1 MKQSLMAKEALQTP
15 QRIALQLDE
24 NKNIVKRIVEGI
36 KIFAPKSVMIIARGS
51 SDHAGVYAKYLI
63 ETELGIPVCAAAPS
77 VSTLFGKALKLEHTL
92 VICISQSGRS
102 PDILHQAQSAK
113 KMGAFCLALVNDQ
126 SSPLAQLVDEVLP
139 IEAGPEKAV
148 AATKSFLCTLSAIAS
163 LVATWA
169 GSTELL
175 AGLQRLP
182 KQLQRVIDQPAQLTY
197 DDLSQVQHCIVLG
210 RGFGYA
216 ISREL
221 ALKLK
226 EVCGIHAES
235 FSSAEFLHGPITLVA
250 KKLMLVNIEI
260 EDETFVHHKKQVD
273 EVISRG
279 GAVVSLKIVKA
290 DISEDDNVHARIVP
304 RLVPLAI
311 MLRFYLDI
319 EQVAQQMGLN
329 PDEPIGLKKVTQTL

>member
-1 MKQSLMAKEALQTP
+1 MHQSLMAKEALQTP
-15 QRIALQLDE
+15 QRIGIQLNE
-24 NKNIVKRIVEGI
+24 NQSRIKSIVERI
-36 KIFAPKSVMIIARGS
+36 KVFAPKLVMIIGRGS

-92 VICISQSGRS
+92 VICISQSGQS
-102 PDILHQAQSAK
+102 PDILHQVENAK
-113 KMGAFCLALVNDQ
+113 KMGALCLALVNDGF
-126 SSPLAQLVDEVLP
+126 SPLAQLADEALP
-139 IEAGPEKAV
+139 LEAGPEKAV

-169 GSTELL
+169 DSRGLL

-182 KQLQRVIDQPAQLTY
+182 EQLQGVIEQAPQLTFN
-197 DDLSQVQHCIVLG
+197 DLSQVKHCVVLG

-226 EVCGIHAES
+226 EVCGIHGEA

-250 KKLMLVNIEI
+250 KQLMLVNIEI

-279 GAVVSLKIVKA
+279 GVVVTLKVDPNDTFK
-290 DISEDDNVHARIVP
+290 DNKIHD

-319 EQVAQQMGLN
+319 EQIAQQMGLN
-329 PDEPIGLKKVTQTL
+329 PDEPVGLNKVTQTL

>member
-1 MKQSLMAKEALQTP
+1 MAQSLMAKEALQTP
-15 QRIALQLDE
+15 ARIAIQLSE
-24 NKNIVKRIVEGI
+24 NQIHIKNIVERI
-36 KIFAPKSVMIIARGS
+36 KLFAPKLVMFIGRGS
-51 SDHAGVYAKYLI
+51 SDHAGVYGKYLI

-77 VSTLFGKALKLEHTL
+77 VSTSFGKTLKLEHTL
-92 VICISQSGRS
+92 VICISQSGQS
-102 PDILHQAQSAK
+102 PDILHQVEKAK
-113 KMGAFCLALVNDQ
+113 QTGAFCLALVNDE
-126 SSPLAQLVDEVLP
+126 SSPLAKLADEVLP
-139 IEAGPEKAV
+139 LQAGPEKAV
-148 AATKSFLCTLSAIAS
+148 AATKSFLCTLSTIAS

-169 GSTELL
+169 DSTELL

-182 KQLQRVIDQPAQLTY
+182 KQLELVIEQPQQLTFN
-197 DDLSQVQHCIVLG
+197 DLSEVQHCVVLG

-260 EDETFVHHKKQVD
+260 EDETFAHHKQQID
-273 EVISRG
+273 EVSSRG
-279 GAVVSLKIVKA
+279 GVVVSLKVNNP
-290 DISEDDNVHARIVP
+290 EDDKVHD

-329 PDEPIGLKKVTQTL
+329 PDEPIGLKKVTQTF

>member
-1 MKQSLMAKEALQTP
+1 MSQSLMVKEALQTP
-15 QRIALQLDE
+15 ERIATQLSE
-24 NKNIVKRIVEGI
+24 NKDRVKTIVEGI
-36 KIFAPKSVMIIARGS
+36 KAFAPKSVMIIGRGS

-63 ETELGIPVCAAAPS
+63 ETELGLPVSAAAPS
-77 VSTLFGKALKLEHTL
+77 VSTLFGKTLKLENTL

-102 PDILHQAQSAK
+102 PDILHQVEQAK
-113 KMGAFCLALVNDQ
+113 KTGAFCLALVNDET
-126 SSPLAQLVDEVLP
+126 SPLAELANEVLP
-139 IEAGPEKAV
+139 LQAGPEKAV

-163 LVATWA
+163 LVATWS
-169 GSTELL
+169 GSKDLL
-175 AGLQRLP
+175 AGLENLP
-182 KQLQRVIDQPAQLTY
+182 KQLQHVTTQAPQLTF
-197 DDLSQVQHCIVLG
+197 DALKHVQHCVVLG

-250 KKLMLVNIEI
+250 KKLMLVDVEI
-260 EDETFVHHKKQVD
+260 DDETLINHKKQVAD
-273 EVISRG
+273 VISRG
-279 GAVVSLKIVKA
+279 GVVVTLKV
-290 DISEDDNVHARIVP
+290 DNDNSTEDDKIHK
-304 RLVPLAI
+304 RLAPLAI

-329 PDEPIGLKKVTQTL
+329 PDEPVGLNKVTQTL

>member
-1 MKQSLMAKEALQTP
+1 MAQEALQTP
-15 QRIALQLDE
+15 KKIADQLDQ
-24 NKNIVKRIVEGI
+24 NQNRVKAIVEGI
-36 KIFAPKSVMIIARGS
+36 KTFAPKSVMIIGRGS

-63 ETELGIPVCAAAPS
+63 ETELGIPVSAAAPS
-77 VSTLFGKALKLEHTL
+77 VSTLFGKTLKLDTTL

-102 PDILHQAQSAK
+102 PDILHQVEKAK
-113 KMGAFCLALVNDQ
+113 QTGAFCLALVNDE
-126 SSPLAQLVDEVLP
+126 SSPLAELANEVLP
-139 IEAGPEKAV
+139 LQAGPEKAV

-163 LVATWA
+163 LVATWS
-169 GSTELL
+169 GSSELL
-175 AGLQRLP
+175 AGLQQLP
-182 KQLQRVIDQPAQLTY
+182 KQLENVVKQPPQLTF
-197 DDLSQVQHCIVLG
+197 DALDNVKHCVVLG

-250 KKLMLVNIEI
+250 KKLMLIDIEI
-260 EDETFVHHKKQVD
+260 ADETFIHHKKQVD

-279 GAVVSLKIVKA
+279 GDVVSLKVKQ
-290 DISEDDNVHARIVP
+290 DNISESDKIHK
-304 RLVPLAI
+304 RLAPLAI

-329 PDEPIGLKKVTQTL
+329 PDEPVGLNKVTQTL